1 MKFVL
6 KPTTFRILLIFSL
19 LVIAAAGAG
28 SFVFGHQ
35 EIVKYA
41 EETRK
46 LNTEAQASS
55 NELQALSS
63 LKSKLDNSKSDV
75 KRAEQIVS
83 TSKKY
88 HYQDQIVSDIENH
101 ANSAGIKIA
110 SIDFS
115 ANESKS
121 SSSSS
126 SSSSSTAKNTKKPAP
141 DGFKSVTATV
151 NLSNP
156 VSYEQAYIFLR
167 SLEQGL
173 FRMQISNLALA
184 KDDNNGITVS
194 ALTLEVYTK

>member
-6 KPTTFRILLIFSL
+6 KPTTFRILLIVSL

-63 LKSKLDNSKSDV
+63 LKSKLDNSKNDV

-101 ANSAGIKIA
+101 ANSAGIRIA

-115 ANESKS
+115 ANESK
-121 SSSSS
+121 S

>member
-1 MKFVL
+1 MKFIL
-6 KPTTFRILLIFSL
+6 KPTTFRILLVVTL

-28 SFVFGHQ
+28 AFAVGHQ
-35 EIVKYA
+35 EIVRYA
-41 EETRK
+41 EETHK
-46 LNTEAQASS
+46 LSTEAQASS

-63 LKSKLDNSKSDV
+63 LKSRLDNNKEDV

-101 ANSAGIKIA
+101 ANGAGIKIA

-115 ANESKS
+115 ANESSTNKS

-126 SSSSSTAKNTKKPAP
+126 NAKNTKKPAP
-141 DGFKSVTATV
+141 DGFKSVTATI
-151 NLSNP
+151 NLNNP
-156 VSYEQAYIFLR
+156 VSYEQAYAFLY

-173 FRMQISNLALA
+173 FRMQISSLALA
-184 KDDNNGITVS
+184 KGDNNSIMVS

>member
-1 MKFVL
+1 M
-6 KPTTFRILLIFSL
+6 RL